1 MACTQRKFRRLLIS
15 IFKQST
21 ELIPFL
27 HYNEIHA
34 IFATKYYFCTKTKYL
49 DIILTLWC
57 SKLTNCTDATSVI
70 VKKSL
75 TNCWK
80 TLRKY
85 NNFVPALKAS
95 FIFSQCINHLN
106 CITCSRLRIWIC
118 IYNALVAMATSDGFL
133 INFVVTT

>member
-1 MACTQRKFRRLLIS
+1 MACTQSKFRRLLIS
-15 IFKQST
+15 MFKQST

-34 IFATKYYFCTKTKYL
+34 MSATKYYFCTQSKYL
-49 DIILTLWC
+49 DITLTLWC
-57 SKLTNCTDATSVI
+57 SKLPNYTDATVI
-70 VKKSL
+70 VKQSL

-80 TLRKY
+80 TFRKY
-85 NNFVPALKAS
+85 YIPALKAS
-95 FIFSQCINHLN
+95 FIFSQCTNHLN